1 MMARSNKSD
10 RANGKPLATRQSVDQ
25 AVKTICD
32 IMRRGNVTSAVQY
45 VPELTWILFLRVLD
59 EIEQTDQANSALLG
73 VSFRPSLTAPYRWC
87 DWGAPGGAKRT
98 ELEQASQ
105 GSFFRFVNEDLIP
118 YLKTLEEQPGAT
130 IRQKLISEIMRG
142 VQRTRIDTERN
153 FRDVLDKVDA
163 LSKDRIDQTH
173 VFTLSQVYEGLLLKM
188 GEKNND
194 GGQFFTP
201 RVVTRIVIEVL
212 APRIGET
219 VYDPGC
225 GTGGFL
231 AEAYQFIERTLE
243 ATNGNPDD
251 YEQLK
256 EQTFYGREKESLIYP
271 VALANLVLHGIDH
284 PHLWLGNTLT
294 GQKVFDGLFQGAP
307 RTFKVVATN
316 PPFGGKEG
324 VEAQIGFD
332 YKTSSTQVLFLQHVM
347 SAMDP
352 KGGRC
357 GIVVDEGLLFRTNE
371 DAFVKTKRKLLE
383 EFDLWCVVSLP
394 GGVFTQAGAGVKT
407 NLLFFHRGA
416 PTERIWYYDLSDLK
430 VSKTR
435 PLTRDAFEHR
445 CVPRMDAEG
454 TAVLDEEGRA
464 VEDDW
469 GFLRLLPDRA
479 ESPFSWTLNLAVRRD
494 QLKADAQ
501 PYLDQAQAK
510 RQEAAVPG
518 NRLLKLKELPRKEQ
532 DATAIAE
539 AEARFQALTREAR
552 QLEAKAEDIT
562 NQLYDLKAVNPN
574 RSTEG
579 DTRTPEELLNFIE
592 QNGREIAAILV
603 ELRRPVQ
610 RDTLAEAGADSAG
623 DLSA

>member
-1 MMARSNKSD
+1 MP
-10 RANGKPLATRQSVDQ
+10 RANQSDKGNGKTLATRQSVDQ
-25 AVKTICD
+25 AVKSICD

-59 EIEQTDQANSALLG
+59 EIEQTDQTNSALLG
-73 VSFRPSLTAPYRWC
+73 VRFKPSLTEPYRWR
-87 DWGAPGGAKRT
+87 DWGAPGGPKRT
-98 ELEQASQ
+98 ALEAGPQ
-105 GSFFRFVNEDLIP
+105 GGFFRFVNEELIP
-118 YLKTLEEQPGAT
+118 HLRALETAPGAT

-153 FRDVLDKVDA
+153 LRDVLDKVDE
-163 LSKDRIDQTH
+163 LSIHRIDQTH

-231 AEAYQFIERTLE
+231 AEAYQFIERTLG
-243 ATNGNPDD
+243 ATNGSPDD

-256 EQTFYGREKESLIYP
+256 ARTFYGREKESLIYP

-284 PHLWLGNTLT
+284 PHLWFGNTLT
-294 GQKVFDGLFQGAP
+294 NQEVFGGLFQGAP
-307 RTFKVVATN
+307 RTFQVVATN

-324 VEAQIGFD
+324 VEAQNRFD
-332 YKTSSTQVLFLQHVM
+332 YKTSATQVLFLQHVL
-347 SAMDP
+347 SVLDP
-352 KGGRC
+352 KAGRC

-371 DAFVKTKRKLLE
+371 EAFVQTKRKLLE
-383 EFDLWCVVSLP
+383 EFDLWCILSLP

-407 NLLFFHRGA
+407 NLLFFRRGG
-416 PTERIWYYDLSDLK
+416 PTQRIWYYDLSDLK

-445 CVPRMDAEG
+445 RVPRLDAAG
-454 TAVLDEEGRA
+454 NAVTDAGGLA
-464 VEDDW
+464 IEDDW
-469 GFLRLLPDRA
+469 GFLRLLPERA
-479 ESPFSWTLNLAVRRD
+479 DSPFSWTLDLAERRAR
-494 QLKADAQ
+494 LKAEAQ
-501 PYLDQAQAK
+501 PYLEPAQAK
-510 RQEAAVPG
+510 RKEAADYG
-518 NRLLKLKELPRKEQ
+518 KRLKKLKELPRKEQ

-539 AEARFQALTREAR
+539 AEGRFQVLTREAR

-574 RSTEG
+574 RSAAG
-579 DTRTPEELLNFIE
+579 DTRTPEELLDFIE
-592 QNGREIAAILV
+592 QNGREIATVLA
-603 ELRRPVQ
+603 ELRRPVTLDHQ
-610 RDTLAEAGADSAG
+610 DTVVGE
-623 DLSA
+623 